1 MNRILVALDVNS
13 LARAREAVS
22 QLAGA
27 VGGFKIGKE
36 LFTAEGPA
44 VVHAI
49 AGDGHRVFLDL
60 KFHDIPTTVAGA
72 VRSAARLGVWMLTIH
87 ASGGPAM
94 MAAAREAAERAVAE
108 TGWPRPLIAA
118 ITVLTS
124 LDDQMLAQI
133 GVAGSLDAQVRRL
146 AQLARKAGADGVVC
160 SPREISVVRE
170 ACGDDFLIVTPG
182 IRPVRAAGSLPQ
194 DDQARTLTAAESVA
208 AGADYLVI
216 GRPILAAADPRAAA
230 IALGRDID
238 RREPSAASRKTKTR
252 PRSD

>member
-13 LARAREAVS
+13 LARAHEAVS
-22 QLAGA
+22 QLAGV
-27 VGGFKIGKE
+27 VGGFKVGKE

-44 VVHAI
+44 VVRAI

-60 KFHDIPTTVAGA
+60 KFHDIPTTVGGA

-94 MAAAREAAERAVAE
+94 IATAREAAERAAAE
-108 TGWPRPLIAA
+108 TGSPRPLIAA

-124 LDDQMLAQI
+124 LSDQTLAQI

-146 AQLARKAGADGVVC
+146 AQLAWEAGADGVVC
-160 SPREISVVRE
+160 SPREIGRVRD
-170 ACGDDFLIVTPG
+170 ACGHDFLVVTPG
-182 IRPVRAAGSLPQ
+182 IRPVRPAGSPPQ
-194 DDQARTLTAAESVA
+194 DDQARTLTAAEAVA

-216 GRPILAAADPRAAA
+216 GRPILSAADPRAAA
-230 IALGRDID
+230 IALGREIEH
-238 RREPSAASRKTKTR
+238 REPSAAS
-252 PRSD
+252 